1 MQKSMKKVFGW
12 FGGYAVKQYFCIR
25 FRERNADELK
35 YWNKEGVLNKPT
47 IKKTFFWKNFKKSFG
62 SSKISFTFASA
73 FRKKAVKEKSS
84 LKDLDMNK
92 QVVQDYL

>member
-1 MQKSMKKVFGW
+1 MKKEQKVFGR
-12 FGGYAVKQYFCIR
+12 YVLKQYFCIR

-35 YWNKEGVLNKPT
+35 YWNEDEAWASTWKLFS
-47 IKKTFFWKNFKKSFG
+47 KKLQKSFG
-62 SSKISFTFASA
+62 SSKISLTFASA

-84 LKDLDMNK
+84 LKDLDINK